1 MPRLSRRNVRK
12 GGKRRVRR
20 GGDDD
25 EEKENKEFEIDGLDT
40 TGRRR

>member
-25 EEKENKEFEIDGLDT
+25 EEEGVPAAVKGLAP
-40 TGRRR
+40 GA